1 MAQERVYYSRWQC
14 LMRAFFFL
22 VVGGYLVNRGITLK
36 SPLQGLTFSADPIA
50 HVLASAIIFGG
61 LFWIGRAFVY
71 LNSACNPDS
80 KIKRAMTK
88 EEESSENSKQ
98 ARQRLEQWRHER
110 EDLGKAAQ
118 LEQWRRQRDQQA
130 RAWGERAQQE
140 QARQKQ
146 AQPEREQ
153 QERARQRQQEEQ
165 AQQDQAQ
172 RERAQQ
178 ERAWQQ
184 QLAKAQREQADKE
197 RAHKERARQEYARTR
212 QDLLDTHAELLRG
225 QQRGEGRSDSAA
237 ALAETEKSVEANRLG
252 NNVRKRAHKEQ
263 ALEEIAILDFE
274 TTGLIPGSDR
284 PTEIAIVI
292 VRNGLVVDQFQS
304 LMNPQRL
311 IPLDVEQLTGISN
324 SMVAAAPGIEQ
335 VMREAARFVGGRAIL
350 AHNAQFDKRFWC
362 TELTRLGLSADHGFA
377 CTLRVAKRIYPTAP
391 NYRLATLRT
400 WLNLPEAGRAHRALA
415 DALTTGQLFKTMQCD
430 LHTRY
435 AIRTTTHELMQKIQT
450 QPIKTAHSF
459 LQNYAAQQ

>member
-1 MAQERVYYSRWQC
+1 MKPLGLRCPQIASDFDPNQAPGQGLGVSVTVTVMSRNIFYFFRVSNVAQEPVYHSRWEC
-14 LMRAFFFL
+14 LVRAFLFL
-22 VVGGYLVNRGITLK
+22 VGGGYLVNWGIALK
-36 SPLQGLTFSADPIA
+36 SPLQGLTFSDHPVA
-50 HVLASAIIFGG
+50 HVFTSVFIFGG
-61 LFWIGRAFVY
+61 LLFIGRAFVY

-80 KIKRAMTK
+80 KIERAMTK
-88 EEESSENSKQ
+88 EEESSENSKR
-98 ARQRLEQWRHER
+98 ARQQLEQWRHER
-110 EDLGKAAQ
+110 EELGQAAQ
-118 LEQWRRQRDQQA
+118 LEKSRRDQA
-130 RAWGERAQQE
+130 AQQE
-140 QARQKQ
+140 QA
-146 AQPEREQ
+146 
-153 QERARQRQQEEQ
+153 
-165 AQQDQAQ
+165 
-172 RERAQQ
+172 
-178 ERAWQQ
+178 W
-184 QLAKAQREQADKE
+184 REQADKE

-237 ALAETEKSVEANRLG
+237 ALAETAKSVEANRIG

-304 LMNPQRL
+304 LMNPHRL

-324 SMVAAAPGIEQ
+324 SMVAAAPRIEQ
-335 VMREAARFVGGRAIL
+335 VMREATRFVGGRAIL

-362 TELTRLGLSADHGFA
+362 TELTRLGLSADHRFA

-430 LHTRY
+430 LQSRY
-435 AIRTTTHELMQKIQT
+435 AIRTTTHALMQKIQT